1 MGGSE
6 NAINLIDQKGEGAP
20 SCFHSGDD
28 LLLCSEFDV
37 IGLDMLLEFTIFFKV
52 KFWDVPSVLPQE
64 RSAQDIQVVPDVCV
78 LEVEPLVAPE
88 TLGERRGGGLDLPDF
103 KPILTGQRRV
113 FGHHGVKKPVARD
126 CTVLYELLVEARI
139 SVGRRNPRIGFEFE
153 LEGKS
158 GV

>member
-28 LLLCSEFDV
+28 LLFCSELDV
-37 IGLDMLLEFTIFFKV
+37 IGLDMLLELTVFFKV
-52 KFWDVPSVLPQE
+52 EFWDVPSVLPQE
-64 RSAQDIQVVPDVCV
+64 LSAQDIQVISDVCV
-78 LEVEPLVAPE
+78 LEVESLIAPE
-88 TLGERRGGGLDLPDF
+88 TLGERLAGGLDLPDF
-103 KPILTGQRRV
+103 KPILIGQRRV
-113 FGHHGVKKPVARD
+113 FGHHSVKKPVARD